1 MANSNNNLTARKDE
15 ENAQEFSALGFNQM
29 KNPITP
35 ITAQLS
41 KLIKKDIDFRT
52 AAPTLKH
59 SGGFYFKIGAFVVSR
74 TNS

>member
-1 MANSNNNLTARKDE
+1 
-15 ENAQEFSALGFNQM
+15 M

-59 SGGFYFKIGAFVVSR
+59 SGGFYFKIGTFVVSR
-74 TNS
+74 TNSQLTIIKYFPRALK